1 MKETSK
7 VDSKAVGRRLRAMRE
22 TSGKQ
27 RFLVAKR
34 AKVTL
39 AELDQIENGS
49 ASVSVG
55 SIQRVAVALGT
66 TLLDV
71 IQQLSQPASK
81 RRHEDTEAPRL
92 ADIADAILRLQV
104 DGSKE
109 DVVVGAMVDAAMKAC
124 DNNQS
129 ASARLLGMER
139 KAFVRR
145 LLSARRKKR

>member
-22 TSGKQ
+22 TSGRQ

-39 AELDQIENGS
+39 AELDQIEKGS
-49 ASVSVG
+49 AIVSVG
-55 SIQRVAVALGT
+55 SIQRVAGALGT

-71 IQQLSQPASK
+71 IRQLAQPAPK
-81 RRHEDTEAPRL
+81 QQTDTEAPRL
-92 ADIADAILRLQV
+92 SDIADAILRLQV

-109 DVVVGAMVDAAMKAC
+109 DAVVGAMVDAAMKAC

-145 LLSARRKKR
+145 LLSARRKRR